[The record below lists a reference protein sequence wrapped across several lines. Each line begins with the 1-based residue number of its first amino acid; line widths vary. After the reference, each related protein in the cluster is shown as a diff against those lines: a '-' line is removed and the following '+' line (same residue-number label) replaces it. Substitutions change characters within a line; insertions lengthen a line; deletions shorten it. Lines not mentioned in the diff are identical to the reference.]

1 MAVDAKPS
9 NSRALAVGLLVLAVL
24 FVYLVTVHWWF
35 AAPHVAIAEEMAS
48 LREDELRYRR
58 AAAERPS
65 IEKRLAEVRAFESN
79 NPAFLPEADFEA
91 ASAGLIQR
99 INTAVKEHAKDDQSC
114 QLIMSQPSKGNEKEL
129 YERVTLKVR
138 MRCTLEEFVPVLH
151 QLESGSPMLFVDDVQ
166 IWKQQ
171 GFRPNNA
178 NETYSFLDIR
188 FDLYGYVRKPGRQDE
203 S

>member
-1 MAVDAKPS
+1 MANDMKPEQ
-9 NSRALAVGLLVLAVL
+9 SRAAAVALLVVAL
-24 FVYLVTVHWWF
+24 FVVYFVGVHWWF
-35 AAPHVAIAEEMAS
+35 TAPHVAIAEEMAS
-48 LREDELRYRR
+48 LREDELRFRK

-65 IEKRLAEVRAFESN
+65 IEKRLAEVRAFEAS

-91 ASAGLIQR
+91 ASAGLIQL
-99 INTAVKEHAKDDQSC
+99 INQAVKQHAQGEQSC
-114 QLIMSQPSKGNEKEL
+114 QLIMSQPSKSNEKEL

-138 MRCTLEEFVPVLH
+138 MRCTLDEFAPILH

-188 FDLYGYVRKPGRQDE
+188 FDLYGYVRKPGRTDK